1 MGFLG
6 YRDFEDAKRFE
17 SHPFTNNM
25 EALKKFVA
33 SLVAEGGGDT
43 CEDTI
48 GAF

>member
-6 YRDFEDAKRFE
+6 YRDIEDENRFE
-17 SHPFTNNM
+17 SYPFTNDM

-33 SLVAEGGGDT
+33 SLGASGGGDT

-48 GAF
+48 GAL